1 MNLHRYKYIDYH
13 KCFLPYNF
21 HTQQS
26 NIPKQHF
33 HQISELE
40 VKLVLA
46 TGNMVLW
53 LRTPAQEPDYCVRFL
68 IIRLTS
74 YVARVS

>member
-1 MNLHRYKYIDYH
+1 MNLHRYKYIDCH
-13 KCFLPYNF
+13 KYFLPYNF
-21 HTQQS
+21 HAQQPQ
-26 NIPKQHF
+26 IPKQYF

-53 LRTPAQEPDYCVRFL
+53 LRAPAWEPDYCLHIL
-68 IIRLTS
+68 I
-74 YVARVS
+74 V